1 MSQNDRDKANR
12 GGRIFRLRKS
22 SARPWESGILA
33 ALFLFI
39 GIVTLPSGGCGSFLH
54 GEGII
59 SIVALVLGI
68 LILVVRWIYFRR
80 LL

>member
-1 MSQNDRDKANR
+1 MSQRDRNKASR
-12 GGRIFRLRKS
+12 GGRTFRLRKRS
-22 SARPWESGILA
+22 VRPWESGILA
-33 ALFLFI
+33 ALFLLI

-59 SIVALVLGI
+59 STVALVLGI
-68 LILVVRWIYFRR
+68 LILVARWIHLRR